1 VWTIEKF
8 GLGAGELQQIL
19 LGTLLEGYTIYSV
32 GTKASV
38 FWGKMAR
45 T

>member
-8 GLGAGELQQIL
+8 GLGATELQQIL
-19 LGTLLEGYTIYSV
+19 LVTRFDAYTIYLV

-38 FWGKMAR
+38 FWGKMA
-45 T
+45 